1 LTVLATERHDTLTLW
16 SAARRAA
23 AAVVAAF
30 GACPDGAGDRRP
42 WFSRGSA
49 LTERATEHVTL

>member
-1 LTVLATERHDTLTLW
+1 LKRGK
-16 SAARRAA
+16 RAA
-23 AAVVAAF
+23 AAVVVAAF

-49 LTERATEHVTL
+49 LTERHYKSVSD